1 MSNLTILH
9 RIRQVKGSAR
19 QACHASTLRDLDA
32 ELGGM
37 ALSHPYRLIRS
48 KVIDQMKPLL
58 GVSNFDPGAAGPSA
72 NPRQEYIYH
81 LTSVSKV
88 LKYTHWYSTPPGF
101 TTRRHKPSNLFRHLA
116 EIYEAAERA
125 RRSPKDPEPWLP
137 FKNYASGTYSGF
149 RGFTWWTNLKLTPTH
164 VVCGGHN
171 LGLPNRWIPKYAL
184 IMRCPADYV
193 NGGKLARVPTVL
205 DGFISE
211 IFSPADFG
219 TVLPPSC
226 GRTIDLESH
235 GPLQQGP
242 EEYALRPIKVEEI
255 EFQPVLIDRARRNV
269 HVIKLDVRMWQL
281 LEIYYSKL

>member
-19 QACHASTLRDLDA
+19 QASHARTLHDLNV
-32 ELGGM
+32 ELGVMG
-37 ALSHPYRLIRS
+37 LSHPYRLIRS
-48 KVIDQMKPLL
+48 KVINQMQPML
-58 GVSNFDPGAAGPSA
+58 GVANFVPGAVGPA
-72 NPRQEYIYH
+72 AKPQQEYIYH
-81 LTSVSKV
+81 LTSVGKV
-88 LKYTHWYSTPPGF
+88 LKYTRWDFTPPGF
-101 TTRRHKPSNLFRHLA
+101 TTRRHRDSRLFRRLE
-116 EIYEAAERA
+116 EIYEDAAGA

-149 RGFTWWTNLKLTPTH
+149 RGFTWWTNLKLTPAH

-205 DGFISE
+205 DGFTSE
-211 IFSPADFG
+211 IFSPAYIG
-219 TVLPPSC
+219 TTPPPSC

-235 GPLQQGP
+235 GPLRQGP
-242 EEYALRPIKVEEI
+242 EEYALRPIKVEKI

-269 HVIKLDVRMWQL
+269 HVVKLDVRMWQL